1 MSYQDAVSENKK
13 LGFLTMNLAFLKIK
27 DLTIELDAKYID
39 SAKISSLFEKVS
51 TQRGIRYA
59 VAEPINLIIRSP
71 ESIIRIEG
79 QKGKFTAEGSLRIW
93 GSARLVHGTLS
104 KEFESVS
111 ITTDSSANSL
121 LLTIGRGQNP
131 SLSVPLSNQP

>member
-1 MSYQDAVSENKK
+1 
-13 LGFLTMNLAFLKIK
+13 MNLAFLKIK
-27 DLTIELDAKYID
+27 DLKIEMDAKYID

-51 TQRGIRYA
+51 AQRGIRYA

-104 KEFESVS
+104 KDFDSVS
-111 ITTDSSANSL
+111 ITTDPSANRL
-121 LLTIGRGQNP
+121 LLTTGRGQNP
-131 SLSVPLSNQP
+131 SFSVPLSNQP